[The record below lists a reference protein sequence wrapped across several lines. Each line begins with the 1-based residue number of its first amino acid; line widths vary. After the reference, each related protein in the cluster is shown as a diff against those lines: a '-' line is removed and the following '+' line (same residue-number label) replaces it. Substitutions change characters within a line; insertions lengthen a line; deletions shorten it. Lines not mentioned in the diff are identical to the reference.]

1 MMRAEQGV
9 FGIFSYI
16 DSTVQAIKRLRE
28 AGYKNMRVFSPFP
41 NHEIEEALES
51 PESIVR
57 FFTLTGGTLGA
68 LCGLALTIITS
79 LDWHIRTSAKPIV
92 SLPPY
97 MIFVFEVAVLLG
109 ALATLLGLLIN
120 SRLRRNAPRQIYDPR
135 FSVDKFG
142 VGVLCKIE
150 DVKKVEEILKLS
162 GADEV
167 QFEGI

>member
-1 MMRAEQGV
+1 MKSNQGV
-9 FGIFSYI
+9 LGIFSYV
-16 DSTVQAIKRLRE
+16 DSTVQAIKSLRE

-51 PESIVR
+51 RESIVR
-57 FFTLTGGTLGA
+57 FFTLTGATLGA
-68 LCGLALTIITS
+68 LCGLTFTIFTS
-79 LDWHIRTSAKPIV
+79 LNWPLRTSAKPIV

-97 MIFVFEVAVLLG
+97 MVIVFELTVLFG

-120 SRLRRNAPRQIYDPR
+120 SRLRRNAPRVLYDPR
-135 FSVDKFG
+135 FSEDKFG
-142 VGVLCKIE
+142 VVVVCKIE
-150 DVKKVEEILKLS
+150 DIRKVEEILKLS